1 LLLFEFRI
9 KYLVVCHRALQPT
22 NCIYA
27 ARDLELVRPLLMIKN
42 TENLVLNEIIASA
55 WERSQN
61 RWRFRTR
68 QPVTEDY

>member
-1 LLLFEFRI
+1 
-9 KYLVVCHRALQPT
+9 
-22 NCIYA
+22 
-27 ARDLELVRPLLMIKN
+27 MIKN

-61 RWRFRTR
+61 RWRLRTR